1 MKFSVTNGPF
11 ENAQKF
17 VDALVQERCYENF
30 GTKQAYASDNQMTKA
45 ENNVQAID
53 LLLKMIAVHY
63 SIFTFTEEIDNL
75 SKGGLVDSIYKSQSD
90 QIRTEIASF
99 KPISSLR
106 LDDLS
111 NENLPSENFFKIALA
126 SVLSYITSDETD
138 SYPVKIEK
146 IYAHGKSVDTTKIDL
161 DKLHSK
167 ELKELA
173 QDIFSEQESSKA
185 QVQA

>member
-1 MKFSVTNGPF
+1 MEFSVTNGPF

-17 VDALVQERCYENF
+17 VDALVQERGNENF

-53 LLLKMIAVHY
+53 LLLKMILVHY
-63 SIFTFTEEIDNL
+63 QIYTSLSELDNL
-75 SKGGLVDSIYKSQSD
+75 GGMGHYNNTSKEQLD
-90 QIRTEIASF
+90 QIKTEIESF

-126 SVLSYITSDETD
+126 SVLSYITSDKTD

-146 IYAHGKSVDTTKIDL
+146 IYAHGKSVDTTKIDF
-161 DKLHSK
+161 DKLYSIK
-167 ELKELA
+167 LKERA
-173 QDIFSEQESSKA
+173 QKIFSEQESSKA